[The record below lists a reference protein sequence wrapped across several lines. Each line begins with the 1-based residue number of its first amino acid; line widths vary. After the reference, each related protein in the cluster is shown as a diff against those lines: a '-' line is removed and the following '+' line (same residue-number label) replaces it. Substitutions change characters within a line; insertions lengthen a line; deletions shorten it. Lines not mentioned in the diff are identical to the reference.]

1 MSWVPIT
8 DICSL
13 FWTSVMELL
22 IWLRLPR
29 SISCLESDDL
39 TLPFAIMFFFCSD
52 HLVFAKLPGGLP
64 SFPGP
69 SGLCGCPS
77 PEDRG
82 RGWAEHGD
90 LGWTSPDH
98 PSKGAQ
104 MTFQTRDHPESPQ
117 HPQST
122 STLGTGA
129 MLFKCL
135 LSKCR
140 EGLSSG
146 GSYTWREGQAWGPP
160 TRVLSWLCR
169 LPAVRLRSG
178 QVMRSLEPVSSSANE
193 GNITVSLGCCVE

>member
-1 MSWVPIT
+1 MTT

-39 TLPFAIMFFFCSD
+39 TLSFEIMFFFCSD

-69 SGLCGCPS
+69 SGLCCCPS

-98 PSKGAQ
+98 PSEGAQ
-104 MTFQTRDHPESPQ
+104 MTFQTRDQPESPQ
-117 HPQST
+117 HPQGT
-122 STLGTGA
+122 STLGTGRIDA
-129 MLFKCL
+129 FELWCWRRL
-135 LSKCR
+135 LRVPWTARRSNQSFCR
-140 EGLSSG
+140 
-146 GSYTWREGQAWGPP
+146 
-160 TRVLSWLCR
+160 
-169 LPAVRLRSG
+169 RS
-178 QVMRSLEPVSSSANE
+178 A
-193 GNITVSLGCCVE
+193 LGFL